1 MAVQSKLLEVL
12 PPGYG
17 YVIFTAVGSTF
28 VNMWMAMNVMRARK
42 EYNVPFP
49 QLYSAANEKFNCI
62 QRAHQHTLEIYPQF
76 LLLLT
81 IGGLQCPRIAAGAG
95 VVYLL
100 GRIGFALGYYTGDPE
115 KRRWG
120 VLGYPGLFTLLGCT
134 LCLAVRQLDWAEY
147 FKTSQSTVTASASFR
162 R

>member
-1 MAVQSKLLEVL
+1 MAVQSKILEVL

-28 VNMWMAMNVMRARK
+28 VNMWMAMNVVKARK
-42 EYNVPFP
+42 EHNVKYP
-49 QLYSAANEKFNCI
+49 QLYSPDNEKFNCI
-62 QRAHQHTLEIYPQF
+62 QRAHQNTLEVYPQF

-81 IGGLQCPRIAAGAG
+81 IGGLQYPKVAAGAG

-100 GRIGFALGYYTGDPE
+100 GRIAFALGYYTGDPE

-120 VLGYPGLFTLLGCT
+120 VFGYAGILTLLGST
-134 LCLAVRQLDWAEY
+134 LCLAAHQLDWVDLSAR
-147 FKTSQSTVTASASFR
+147 SQPTVTASFR